1 MFSLR
6 RVMAGLAVLPMALAS
21 PPPFADGWG
30 FKISPK
36 VFIIS
41 MFAPEGEAWWGIPE
55 FDILAHNITVP
66 GLSPLFP
73 HVHCTADHTVCQLIT
88 GESEI
93 NAAVTMTSLAFSD
106 LFDLRSTYFFVA
118 GIAGISPLQGTTG
131 SAAFAR
137 YAIQVALQYEFDAR
151 EIPTNFSTGY
161 VPQGALA
168 PGQYPLSI
176 YGTEVFEVNQDLR
189 SHAVR
194 FAKKAKLADSTT
206 AQKYRAHYQQNG
218 TDEYRIAA
226 LPPSVLECDVAT
238 SDVYYSGDLL
248 SQAFDN
254 TTRILTNG
262 TGTYCTTAQEDNA
275 SLEALLRAALHGRV
289 DFARI
294 VIMRTASDFDRP
306 YPGESP
312 TYHLLQ
318 AEQGGF
324 EIAIENIYKVGI
336 HVVQGILNE
345 WKETFERGVKPSNY
359 IGDIFGTLSGTPNFG
374 PGRAQSLE
382 ESGALLTKRSRAEL
396 SKRRPLR
403 L

>member
-1 MFSLR
+1 
-6 RVMAGLAVLPMALAS
+6 
-21 PPPFADGWG
+21 
-30 FKISPK
+30 
-36 VFIIS
+36 
-41 MFAPEGEAWWGIPE
+41 
-55 FDILAHNITVP
+55 
-66 GLSPLFP
+66 
-73 HVHCTADHTVCQLIT
+73 
-88 GESEI
+88 
-93 NAAVTMTSLAFSD
+93 
-106 LFDLRSTYFFVA
+106 LRSTSFFVA

-137 YAIQVALQYEFDAR
+137 YAVQVALQYEFDAR
-151 EIPTNFSTGY
+151 EIPENFTTGY

-206 AQKYRAHYQQNG
+206 AQEYRAHYQQNG

-306 YPGESP
+306 YPGEST

-336 HVVQGILNE
+336 HVVQGILGE

-382 ESGALLTKRSRAEL
+382 ESGALLTKRSRAQL
-396 SKRRPLR
+396 SKRRPIR